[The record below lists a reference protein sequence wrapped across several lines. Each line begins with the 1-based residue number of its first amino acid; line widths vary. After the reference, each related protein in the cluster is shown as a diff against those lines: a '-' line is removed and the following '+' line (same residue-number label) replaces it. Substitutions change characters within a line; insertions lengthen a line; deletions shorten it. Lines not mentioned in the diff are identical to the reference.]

1 MFGNDLKNNLMK
13 ATALF
18 LTAAM
23 ILSTARTAWAGE
35 IDLSEEDI
43 PIEIE
48 EIDIAEETEEVE
60 EVEEAEEEL
69 TDEDLTDELLS
80 ANQISKEDE
89 DEAARERESMPGSDC
104 YSMKLLTYLSKK
116 YPDIGIDLDGHR
128 YDYSYNADKMTAQTA
143 YSEIV
148 IDGNDSKDITKNMVQ
163 FKMLGCFGD
172 VVRYEDGEP
181 IYSDTVKTLVIRN
194 VDEIRN
200 LYVPSSVETLI
211 IENTTLN
218 CYYWESDAPG
228 FQCGMQGDLR
238 YCKNLKSLVLRNVK
252 FGDNYKNM
260 EDVLPELTGNC
271 PYEINYRLNLQNC
284 HNLEKLEIIVDFSGA
299 GEVKLAI
306 DGGTENL
313 FENLSDKNCYI
324 YPAPGIGCGQVSLYA
339 NENSYPA
346 KKYAS
351 TETVKFKNELFRL
364 WLIEAIEIDTYNDGV
379 ISKEEMDAIETL
391 TINNETARYRQSSLS
406 DFHEL
411 ADIGKMHGLK
421 TLEIDFYDPDYH
433 FNDNRHP
440 LEGIDFPDSIENLSL
455 KNIYWE
461 KNTQTKSHDNADIVL
476 TNLKN
481 LVVNNTDVCVRENQ
495 DSYFSHSTQIKLTD
509 TEGVLESV
517 MLERCDVES
526 VELTNISGGKNI
538 LTGDEKHRIRF
549 SASDCEGLK
558 SVEFLGEGYALEG
571 SVDLTNDIA
580 LTHIGCPNGED
591 NTKWTIYGEFDTI
604 GTPVNISLISCSALG
619 MLGTDSSETV
629 IDYNFVNGRNLNVQT
644 MDTSFSNNN
653 KLIIYRN
660 HRKDEDKA
668 GKVYLSCDD
677 GSWEYKTY
685 KDKDELGYEI
695 KTQSSFPTI
704 AVLGAGQKI
713 RTSNS
718 GESQVDG
725 FTKETSQWV
734 NRWEVVMQQNGYS
747 NGFANIAFYVVDNDG
762 GVENLRKV
770 SYKGEIGY
778 EIEQHPDEKY
788 AGQDVVEVN
797 GSKLISPGAAG
808 TAIVKVFV
816 TNESGEKSYIGYAN
830 VRIFNSPDS
839 VEIIV
844 NDSKNGTGTKD
855 DPIIIDD
862 ETGELALTA
871 VLKVDGVT
879 NDNSIKDIYW
889 RIKEY
894 DQTKKYT
901 SDSDQYSLFTLDSA
915 TKAGI
920 SVIDDSVSDDGHYN
934 TRKFLFNTKGKRF
947 KVVAQS
953 PFKLGDK
960 VISSEVFVQ
969 LGGFFIDEI
978 EDQIYTGQAI
988 KPKVN
993 IGYRGKPLV
1002 EGKDYSLSYKANK
1015 IVASKNAVNKNG
1027 VKTGPSVTITGK
1039 GNYTGKSTVYFSI
1052 VPANVSGAS
1061 VDDILVAQTGKNIK
1075 ISPIVKYNG
1084 KTLKPG
1090 SDYIVTDSNKDA
1102 VTYRKDTGAYDLYI
1116 VGINNYTGSRPFRF
1130 TIADD
1135 VLASKVSIKKIGNKG
1150 YNKGSP
1156 IVLGDG
1162 ELKVTYQKE
1171 DVTDKFEVE
1180 YADNTEVGTAKVII
1194 KAKENSGFIGSK
1206 TATFKITENRTKIS
1220 GAKLGENGKG
1230 KIPVF
1235 IYSGRTF
1242 EPEIGTGTDSALD
1255 FYVGTEKLIK
1265 DTDYTVLCTNNV
1277 NAGNALLT
1285 ITGIGK
1291 YTGTKTI
1298 KYKIDKYNVTTD
1310 DNLFHANSISV
1321 PYEKGGVKPKPVITM
1336 GDAPLTEGIDYTLSY
1351 SNNNAVGDASAVKAP
1366 TIKVTFKGNYTGNK
1380 LVEFKIDA
1388 KKISECK
1395 MTINDKK
1402 ISTKVDDWMQKKF
1415 SIIDS
1420 NGKVLSAGK
1429 DYDKTVEYYKDAE
1442 CSKKITDATL
1452 DAGTTVY
1459 VRVEGINNYVG
1470 TIVGYYRISEINISS
1485 VNASIEAQSYPGHEV
1500 CPKAEDILVTVG
1512 KAKTP
1517 LVPGEDYV
1525 VVEDSYK
1532 NNNKCGTA
1540 SVTIRGMGDYFG
1552 TKVVKYKIGTK
1563 KFFFL

>member
-48 EIDIAEETEEVE
+48 EIDIAEETEE
-60 EVEEAEEEL
+60 AEEEL

-80 ANQISKEDE
+80 ANRISDE
-89 DEAARERESMPGSDC
+89 DEAARERESMPGNDL
-104 YSMKLLTYLSKK
+104 YSMKLLTYLSIK
-116 YPDIGIDLDGHR
+116 YPEIGIDLQYGGQGGPHTGDSNYR
-128 YDYSYNADKMTAQTA
+128 YDYYYNAYKMTDQTA

-148 IDGNDSKDITKNMVQ
+148 IDGNDSEVPADIRRNMVQ

-172 VVRYEDGEP
+172 VVRTEGGEQ
-181 IYSDTVKTLVIRN
+181 IYSDTVKTLVIKN

-218 CYYWESDAPG
+218 CYCCESDAPG

-252 FGDNYKNM
+252 FGDNYKM
-260 EDVLPELTGNC
+260 LPELTGNC
-271 PYEINYRLNLQNC
+271 PYEKNYRLNLQNC
-284 HNLEKLEIIVDFSGA
+284 HNLEELEIDVDFSGA
-299 GEVKLAI
+299 EEVRLAI

-313 FENLSDKNCYI
+313 FENLSDKKCSIN
-324 YPAPGIGCGQVSLYA
+324 PAPGTGYGQVSLYA

-364 WLIEAIEIDTYNDGV
+364 WLIEAIGIDTNNDGV
-379 ISKEEMDAIETL
+379 ISQEEMDAIETL

-406 DFHEL
+406 GFHEL
-411 ADIGKMHGLK
+411 ADIGQMNGLK

-526 VELTNISGGKNI
+526 VELTNISGDKNI
-538 LTGDEKHRIRF
+538 LAGDEKHRIRF

-644 MDTSFSNNN
+644 MDTSFSE
-653 KLIIYRN
+653 KYMLTICRN
-660 HRKDEDKA
+660 HRKAEDMA
-668 GKVYLSCDD
+668 GKVYISCDTE
-677 GSWEYKTY
+677 SWVCNTY
-685 KDKDELGYEI
+685 KDREREGFEI
-695 KTQSSFPTI
+695 ENRSSIPTI

-747 NGFANIAFYVVDNDG
+747 NGFADIAFYVVDNDG
-762 GVENLRKV
+762 RVENLRKV

-788 AGQDVVEVN
+788 AGQDVVEIN

-953 PFKLGDK
+953 PFKLGDN

-978 EDQIYTGQAI
+978 EDQIYTGQEI

-1090 SDYIVTDSNKDA
+1090 LDYIVTDSKYSKDA
-1102 VTYRKDTGAYDLYI
+1102 VTYRKDPGAYDLYI

-1135 VLASKVSIKKIGNKG
+1135 VLASKVSINRLGNRG
-1150 YNKGSP
+1150 YTGLP
-1156 IVLGDG
+1156 IKLDEG
-1162 ELKVTYQKE
+1162 ELKVTYNKA
-1171 DVTDKFEVE
+1171 DVTDKFDVE

-1206 TATFKITENRTKIS
+1206 TATFKITETRTKIS

-1235 IYSGRTF
+1235 IYSGEAF

-1255 FYVGTEKLIK
+1255 FYVGTKKLTK
-1265 DTDYTVLCTNNV
+1265 GTDYTISCTNNV
-1277 NAGNALLT
+1277 NAGNASLT

-1310 DNLFHANSISV
+1310 TDKFHANSISV

-1336 GDAPLTEGIDYTLSY
+1336 GDAPNSITLTEGIDYSLSY
-1351 SNNNAVGDASAVKAP
+1351 SNNNAVEDASAVKAP

-1380 LVEFKIDA
+1380 LVKFEIVA
-1388 KKISECK
+1388 KNISQCK

-1415 SIIDS
+1415 SITDS
-1420 NGKVLSAGK
+1420 NGKALSAGK
-1429 DYDKTVEYYKDAE
+1429 DYDKTVEYNKD
-1442 CSKKITDATL
+1442 TDT
-1452 DAGTTVY
+1452 DVC
-1459 VRVEGINNYVG
+1459 VKVIGINNYAG

-1485 VNASIEAQSYPGHEV
+1485 VNASIEAQPYPGHEV

-1512 KAKTP
+1512 KAKTQ